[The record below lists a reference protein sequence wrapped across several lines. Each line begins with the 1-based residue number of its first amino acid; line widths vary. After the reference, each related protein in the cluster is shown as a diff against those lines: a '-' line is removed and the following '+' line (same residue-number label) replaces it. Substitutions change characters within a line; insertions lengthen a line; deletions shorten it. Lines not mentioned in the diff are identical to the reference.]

1 MSREKI
7 IAIAA
12 AEVGTKESPANSNKT
27 KYGKWYGFD
36 GFAWCAMF
44 VSWVYDQ
51 AGHPL
56 GHIDDDKG
64 YRDCRSA
71 YRHWQATGEIT
82 NNPEK
87 GDIILFD
94 WTNDGRCDHTGIFN
108 EWLDAGKTKFS
119 SYEGNTAVGN
129 DSDGGQVMFRKD
141 RKAGS
146 VRAFVK
152 VKVLS
157 GTQPAVVP
165 DNSIFKK
172 GDNNAN
178 VAFFQKQ
185 MVDLGYKITV
195 DGIFGNE
202 TEKIVKQFQKDNKLG
217 VTGQV
222 TPALQ
227 GFIESKLHPVKI
239 KDDKITTGSFLK
251 KGDSGAGVIALQAAL
266 NKAGAKP
273 KVIEDGVFGDQ
284 TVNALK
290 TFQKKNKLTVD
301 GVAGPQTYQALGIK

>member
-7 IAIAA
+7 IEIAA
-12 AEVGTKESPANSNKT
+12 AEVGTKENPANSNKT

-56 GHIDDDKG
+56 GHIDDSKG
-64 YRDCRSA
+64 YRDCRSG
-71 YRHWQATGEIT
+71 YNHWKATGEIT
-82 NNPEK
+82 TTPEK
-87 GDIILFD
+87 GDIVLFD
-94 WTNDGRCDHTGIFN
+94 WTNDGRADHTGIFN

-119 SYEGNTAVGN
+119 AYEGNTAVGN

-146 VRAFVK
+146 VKAFVK

-157 GTQPAVVP
+157 GGQPAVIP
-165 DNSIFKK
+165 DDSIFKK

-178 VAFFQKQ
+178 VANFQKQ
-185 MVDLGYKITV
+185 LFDLGYDITV
-195 DGIFGNE
+195 DGAYGNE
-202 TEKIVKQFQKDNKLG
+202 TERIVKQFQKENKLA
-217 VTGQV
+217 VTGKV
-222 TPALQ
+222 TPALL
-227 GFIESKLHPVKI
+227 GAIESKLHPI
-239 KDDKITTGSFLK
+239 KTAPTKLTTGSFLK
-251 KGDSGAGVIALQAAL
+251 KGDSGSGVVALQAAL

-273 KVIEDGVFGDQ
+273 KIAEDGVFGDK
-284 TVNALK
+284 TIKALK
-290 TFQKKNKLTVD
+290 DFQKKNKLTVD
-301 GVAGPQTYQALGIK
+301 GEAGPQTFKALGIK